1 MTIFQV
7 IILSEALRI
16 MHLCRPARVW
26 RIGDRRYP
34 LGQRTWL
41 MAIINATPD
50 SFYAGSRQP
59 DAAGVVSAASSAVA
73 DGADVIDLGGESTR
87 PGSQPVSL
95 EEEQARLIPAIAA
108 VRKALPEAL
117 ISADTRHAATA
128 ERALAA
134 GADIINDVTG
144 LENPDMANLIARSGC
159 GAVLMHHRGEFATM
173 QRLPPLADPLGCV
186 REGLEAIAARARA
199 AGIEAEQIVLDPG
212 FGFGKN
218 LTENLPV
225 LGRLDELH
233 ALGYPLL
240 AGLSRKSFLRA
251 APEQGPEHRLEA
263 SLAAAT
269 AAVLAG
275 AHLLRVHDVG
285 PTRGAVAVADS
296 LLGTRA

>member
-1 MTIFQV
+1 MQCHRPTRDWHV
-7 IILSEALRI
+7 GRK
-16 MHLCRPARVW
+16 HCR
-26 RIGDRRYP
+26 

-41 MAIINATPD
+41 MAIINTTPD
-50 SFYAGSRQP
+50 SFYTGSRQP
-59 DAAGVVSAASSAVA
+59 DVAAVVSAAASAAA

-87 PGSQPVSL
+87 PGAQPVSL
-95 EEEQARLIPAIAA
+95 EDEQARLIPAIAA
-108 VRKALPEAL
+108 VRQALPGVL

-128 ERALAA
+128 ERALAV

-144 LENPDMANLIARSGC
+144 LEDPGMAALIARSGC

-186 REGLEAIAARARA
+186 RAGLEAIAERARG
-199 AGIEAEQIVLDPG
+199 AGIAREQIVLDPG

-218 LTENLPV
+218 LDENLPV
-225 LGRLDELH
+225 LARLDELH
-233 ALGYPLL
+233 TLGYPLL

-251 APEQGPEHRLEA
+251 SPGQGPEHRLEA

-269 AAVLAG
+269 AAALAG

-285 PTRGAVAVADS
+285 ATRAAVAFADR
-296 LLGTRA
+296 LLGAGL